1 MKHHLNSN
9 VTRIQLD
16 RGILS
21 LFIDEK
27 QSTTFALSLEGL
39 EKLSD
44 KAPLFL
50 HSLADPESSPLL
62 FTQHNVLIIG
72 TLQLLDNHELATENS
87 YSSCDE
93 RIQRLE

>member
-1 MKHHLNSN
+1 M
-9 VTRIQLD
+9 
-16 RGILS
+16 
-21 LFIDEK
+21 
-27 QSTTFALSLEGL
+27 EGL

-72 TLQLLDNHELATENS
+72 TLKLLENEEMEFGNAQT
-87 YSSCDE
+87 SCDE
-93 RIQRLE
+93 RIEKYGGFFC